1 LLLRWAPSENV
12 SLLCRGF
19 LLQGCSIHQSEGKTP
34 VTVERDPEL
43 RPIDNPDDWL
53 EPTNERLMTR
63 RKGTVESVRFDPA
76 TAATV
81 RRAAKVLG
89 QIQSEFVRA
98 ASVERVTHVLQRQI
112 VHARSGYAV
121 RTIRLSQ
128 TSFMPGSAQYSEP
141 ERGPISGASKVSIER
156 HPSAAD

>member
-1 LLLRWAPSENV
+1 MNE
-12 SLLCRGF
+12 
-19 LLQGCSIHQSEGKTP
+19 
-34 VTVERDPEL
+34 ERDPEL

-53 EPTNERLMTR
+53 EPTDEGLAAR
-63 RKGTVESVRFDPA
+63 RKGTVVSVRFDPA

-81 RRAAKVLG
+81 RRAARALG
-89 QIQSEFVRA
+89 QSQSEFVRA
-98 ASVERVTHVLQRQI
+98 ASVERAALVLQRQI

-128 TSFMPGSAQYSEP
+128 ASSMPASVQYSEP
-141 ERGPISGASKVSIER
+141 ERAPISGASRVSIER